1 MNFSDNSKI
10 LEGLAFEKAI
20 MEILK
25 TDNPDFQ
32 HNLIEKN
39 YYKFNAF
46 YDAVFYEQLNL
57 QSFGLETIYG
67 NRIVVE
73 IKAGRCS
80 YTPIINFINN
90 VEGTFDAVVFFLTG
104 NKPKNIEEK
113 ISMRK
118 IAVHFIDITQL
129 KKNKDIKELLEG
141 FDDYIVKENNLLFED
156 NYKLLHINKNN
167 LAFAL
172 GAGCSINSNIS
183 NWSTLCKALGYELL
197 YNLCENE
204 ESVYKNKLLTDELN
218 KTIFSCYEK
227 NSAIDAIYNSYI
239 SSASV
244 TQSDYWLSI
253 KKVLYMFYDSPADS
267 NNKLLNSI
275 VNCIKRKSI
284 DSIIN
289 YNFDSVLEQNINPNY
304 KSRPDEIMFSK
315 TNLINCDIFHVHGYI
330 PYDYNGKVEVGNFV
344 FTDKDYYENMTNPNS
359 FCNKIQSRIINSKN
373 VIFVGVSFTD
383 ANIKQILRSR
393 LEKGSRNYI
402 FGFIKLPSFEMAGT
416 CKKLV
421 ENKYKFI
428 QECYFNSL
436 GVKILWVNDY
446 NEIPEKIDAI

>member
-10 LEGLAFEKAI
+10 LNGLAFEKAI
-20 MEILK
+20 MKILK
-25 TDNPDFQ
+25 RDNPDFQ
-32 HNLIEKN
+32 LGFIEKN
-39 YYKFNAF
+39 YYESNE
-46 YDAVFYEQLNL
+46 YYEAVFYDQINL
-57 QSFGLETIYG
+57 KSFGLETLYG
-67 NRIVVE
+67 NKIVVE
-73 IKAGRCS
+73 IKAGKHLQDH
-80 YTPIINFINN
+80 IINFIDK
-90 VEGTFDAVVFFLTG
+90 VERNFDVVVFFLAG

-113 ISMRK
+113 LSMRN
-118 IAVHFIDITQL
+118 IAVHFIDIIQL
-129 KKNKDIKELLEG
+129 KKNNDIKELLES
-141 FDDYIVKENNLLFED
+141 FDDYIVKENNLLVED
-156 NYKLLHINKNN
+156 NYKLLHSNKNN
-167 LAFAL
+167 LTFAL

-183 NWSTLCKALGYELL
+183 NWNALCEALGYELL
-197 YNLCENE
+197 YNLFDKK
-204 ESVYKNKLLTDELN
+204 ESIYKNKLLTDELN

-227 NSAIDAIYNSYI
+227 NSAIDAIYNSYM

-244 TQSDYWLSI
+244 TQFDYWLSI
-253 KKVLYMFYDSPADS
+253 KKVLYMFYDSPTDS

-275 VNCIKRKSI
+275 VNCIKRKNI

-289 YNFDSVLEQNINPNY
+289 YNFDSVLEQNINPTY

-315 TNLINCDIFHVHGYI
+315 TNLINCDIFHIHGYI

-359 FCNKIQSRIINSKN
+359 FCNKIQSRIFNSKN
-373 VIFVGVSFTD
+373 VIFVGVSFID

-446 NEIPEKIDAI
+446 NEIPEKIDSI